1 MEYQALAIGLPDNL
15 FSGIQ
20 PLLSS
25 YMRLISSQTVKDAA
39 RLLEEHQFHL
49 LLVDIEY
56 LRSVHRSDWLAGIRR
71 ITFVPVIVLSDT
83 PEIDC
88 HLMVQLGADICTS
101 SKHPHSMIADLA
113 RAQLRRY
120 TEYNHYISLLETYSK
135 RERQIDLLHYEIR
148 HTARV
153 SSEEMID
160 GMSLGHGD
168 GMGGGKGHISNKTM
182 YIALNYQEK
191 MEQMNEE
198 SANEIAECLLKL
210 ETEQNRLRHYVSLLE
225 KREAEVL
232 RSFYFEGYSWEETA
246 NRVGVVLRSA
256 YKIKNKAINHL
267 AELYAFKT
275 SLG

>member
-1 MEYQALAIGLPDNL
+1 MLYISCSAEVLRVVMLA
-15 FSGIQ
+15 
-20 PLLSS
+20 
-25 YMRLISSQTVKDAA
+25 KK
-39 RLLEEHQFHL
+39 
-49 LLVDIEY
+49 
-56 LRSVHRSDWLAGIRR
+56 W
-71 ITFVPVIVLSDT
+71 SDT
-83 PEIDC
+83 LFI
-88 HLMVQLGADICTS
+88 S
-101 SKHPHSMIADLA
+101 RKDL
-113 RAQLRRY
+113 RMNRNIKSY
-120 TEYNHYISLLETYSK
+120 VISLLETYSK

-232 RSFYFEGYSWEETA
+232 RSSRRRFE
-246 NRVGVVLRSA
+246 V
-256 YKIKNKAINHL
+256 
-267 AELYAFKT
+267 
-275 SLG
+275 SL

>member
-1 MEYQALAIGLPDNL
+1 MAIGLSDGL
-15 FSGIQ
+15 FAGIQ

-25 YMRLISSQTVKDAA
+25 YMRLIPSQTVKDAA

-56 LRSVHRSDWLAGIRR
+56 LRAIHQSDWLAGIRR
-71 ITFVPVIVLSDT
+71 IRFVPVIVLSDT
-83 PEIDC
+83 PETGC
-88 HLMVQLGADICTS
+88 HLAVQLGADICTS
-101 SKHPHSMIADLA
+101 SKRPHSMIADLA
-113 RAQLRRY
+113 WAQLRRY

-135 RERQIDLLHYEIR
+135 REQQIDLLHYEMR

-153 SSEEMID
+153 SSEEIID

-168 GMGGGKGHISNKTM
+168 GMGGSKGHISNKTM

-191 MEQMNEE
+191 MEHMNEE

-232 RSFYFEGYSWEETA
+232 RSFYFEGCSWEETA
-246 NRVGVVLRSA
+246 KRIGVVLRSA
-256 YKIKNKAINHL
+256 YKIKNKAISHL
-267 AELYAFKT
+267 TELYAFKT
-275 SLG
+275 GLG

>member
-1 MEYQALAIGLPDNL
+1 MLYISCSAEVLRV
-15 FSGIQ
+15 F
-20 PLLSS
+20 
-25 YMRLISSQTVKDAA
+25 MRAK
-39 RLLEEHQFHL
+39 R
-49 LLVDIEY
+49 
-56 LRSVHRSDWLAGIRR
+56 W
-71 ITFVPVIVLSDT
+71 SDT
-83 PEIDC
+83 LFINR
-88 HLMVQLGADICTS
+88 
-101 SKHPHSMIADLA
+101 KDL
-113 RAQLRRY
+113 RMNRNMKSY
-120 TEYNHYISLLETYSK
+120 VISLLETYSK

-153 SSEEMID
+153 SPEEMID

-168 GMGGGKGHISNKTM
+168 GMGGDKGHISNKTM